1 MAELSELEALL
12 LGTMIEG
19 ISPGAGEPVSSPNVI
34 DLTEIDLD
42 QPIYRIMPVLRCLEI
57 LHTKQLVLVRP
68 RKWDDPFENALLEA
82 PIIMDESVI
91 GSFGFRH
98 SVYGQCWT
106 SGEETDAMWRI
117 YSHDKQGIK
126 AKTSPRKLLSA
137 LSGDTATHPELCCFI
152 GRVKYL
158 QEDDLLNALQQVD
171 WASSNGSGIAA
182 SLLYKRIEFAH
193 EKEIRLIYS
202 SLQNLS
208 ESDPDTHQVQVDPFE
223 LIDEL
228 VLDPRMNGRIAD
240 SCKSSIIAM
249 GFPGSITQS
258 ALYRAPRGFSIAL

>member
-1 MAELSELEALL
+1 MNNS
-12 LGTMIEG
+12 
-19 ISPGAGEPVSSPNVI
+19 NVI
-34 DLTEIDLD
+34 DLTEADLD
-42 QPIYRIMPVLRCLEI
+42 QPIYRIMPVLRWLEI
-57 LHTKQLVLVRP
+57 LHTEQLVLVRP
-68 RKWDDPFENALLEA
+68 RKWDDPFENALLKA
-82 PIIMDESVI
+82 LNTMDEGVT
-91 GSFGFRH
+91 GSFGFRD

-137 LSGDTATHPELCCFI
+137 LSRNTETYSELCCFI

-158 QEDDLLNALQQVD
+158 PENDLLTALLQVD
-171 WASSNGSGIAA
+171 WANSTGCGIAA
-182 SLLYKRIEFAH
+182 SFLYKRTEFAH

-208 ESDPDTHQVQVDPFE
+208 ESDPDIHQVKVDPFE

-228 VLDPRMNGRIAD
+228 VLDPRMDGRIAD
-240 SCKSSIIAM
+240 SCKASITAM
-249 GFPGSITQS
+249 GFSGSITQS
-258 ALYRAPRGFSIAL
+258 ALYRAPSGFSIPL